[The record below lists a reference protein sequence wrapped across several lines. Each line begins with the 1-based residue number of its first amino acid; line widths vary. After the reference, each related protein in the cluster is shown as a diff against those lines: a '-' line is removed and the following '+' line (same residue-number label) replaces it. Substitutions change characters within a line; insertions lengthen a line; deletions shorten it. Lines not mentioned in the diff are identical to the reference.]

1 MRSQALRS
9 AAIRVG
15 ALRLMLLF
23 ALLLLAARAGQLTL
37 VNTDGKLHGNRQI
50 HARISVPSA
59 RGLILDRDR
68 TELAISVDAPSIYVV
83 PRLLE
88 DRKRTSRELARILD
102 LDRRQLGKR
111 IEGHEGFTYVA
122 RWVTEKQAERIAALE
137 LQGVGI
143 EYEPRRTYPAGSL
156 AAPLIGFADIDGVG
170 VRGVEQMLD
179 GWLKGQP
186 RVADVQRD
194 ARGRLLSSSPLDP
207 RLAAGGDVVLSI
219 DSGLQGQAEAALAEA
234 VKASGAKGGVII
246 SVDPKTGDVLALAE
260 APGFDPNRF
269 RHMSYENTRSRS
281 FLDMVEPGSTM
292 KAFVVAAAL
301 DAGAISPEQTFDT
314 GEGWMRVPGKT
325 IRDHRPYG
333 ILDPAGVLTVSS
345 NVGIVQIGQQLG
357 PEAHYDALLRFGFG
371 QPTGSGFP
379 TESGGLVRDWQ
390 DWQPVDHAT
399 ISFGQGISVTPM
411 QLAMAVA
418 SLANGGERMRPRLVL
433 ARRRPM
439 GEWEQSEPTSVGQ
452 AVSPETAASVIG
464 MLEQVV
470 SAQGTGRRA
479 ALANVRVAGKTGTAQ
494 KLDRAEGRY
503 SQTRYTAWFFGIA
516 PADDPRLAIVVALDE
531 PQGTAHTGGA
541 VAAPLFA
548 RVAAAQLAHQGI
560 LTQPEQIAARPLPTL
575 MAEQEAPEPTEQE
588 ERDVQAVQE
597 PTIES
602 RTKAGAT
609 IATPI
614 ARTPEVAAVPD
625 PPEVRQVPKVQETPR
640 PKAEQP
646 RHVASTSAVA
656 KPPPVSAPPAR
667 SAVLQASHEI
677 EALPAVFVPDFRG
690 ETVGA
695 ARSKAARESID
706 LHVLGVADGRVVEQS
721 PAPGTILGGRER
733 TVILSFATGR
743 ESG

>member
-1 MRSQALRS
+1 
-9 AAIRVG
+9 
-15 ALRLMLLF
+15 MLLF

-37 VNTDGKLHGNRQI
+37 VNTDGKQHGNRQI
-50 HARISVPSA
+50 HARIAVPSA

-88 DRKRTSRELARILD
+88 DRKRTTRELAHILD

-111 IEGHEGFTYVA
+111 IDGHEGFTYVA
-122 RWVTEKQAERIAALE
+122 RWVTDEQAERIAALE
-137 LQGVGI
+137 LEGVGI
-143 EYEPRRTYPAGSL
+143 EYEPRRTYPAGRL

-194 ARGRLLSSSPLDP
+194 ARGRLLSSSPFDP

-246 SVDPKTGDVLALAE
+246 SIDPKTGDVLALAE

-281 FLDMVEPGSTM
+281 FLDVVEPGSTM
-292 KAFVVAAAL
+292 KAFAVAAAL
-301 DAGAISPEQTFDT
+301 DAGAISAEQTFDT

-333 ILDPAGVLTVSS
+333 ILDPAGVLKVSS
-345 NVGIVQIGQQLG
+345 NVGVVQIGQLLG

-371 QPTGSGFP
+371 RSTGSGFP
-379 TESGGLVRDWQ
+379 TESGGLLRDWQ
-390 DWQPVDHAT
+390 NWKPVDHAT

-418 SLANGGERMRPRLVL
+418 ALANGGERMRPRLVL

-439 GEWEQSEPTSVGQ
+439 GEWEQSEPTSVGR
-452 AVSPETAASVIG
+452 AVSQETAAQVIG
-464 MLEQVV
+464 MLEDVV

-479 ALANVRVAGKTGTAQ
+479 ALAGVRVAGKTGTAQ

-560 LTQPEQIAARPLPTL
+560 LTQPEPIAAQPLPTL
-575 MAEQEAPEPTEQE
+575 MAGQETPEPAE
-588 ERDVQAVQE
+588 EGVQAVQE
-597 PTIES
+597 TTIES
-602 RTKAGAT
+602 RAT
-609 IATPI
+609 QS
-614 ARTPEVAAVPD
+614 AAVKAPVTRA
-625 PPEVRQVPKVQETPR
+625 PEARVEAAPKSPEVRSVQTVPQVERAQKTRKPKTVLPHR
-640 PKAEQP
+640 
-646 RHVASTSAVA
+646 VASTPAMT
-656 KPPPVSAPPAR
+656 PPVSAAPTHP
-667 SAVLQASHEI
+667 VTLQASSTI
-677 EALPAVFVPDFRG
+677 EALPAVLVPDFRG
-690 ETVGA
+690 ETAGA
-695 ARSKAARESID
+695 ARSMAARQSID
-706 LHVLGVADGRVVEQS
+706 LHVLGGANGHVVEQS
-721 PAPGTILGGRER
+721 PAPGTILGGSER
-733 TVILSFATGR
+733 TVILSFDAGR